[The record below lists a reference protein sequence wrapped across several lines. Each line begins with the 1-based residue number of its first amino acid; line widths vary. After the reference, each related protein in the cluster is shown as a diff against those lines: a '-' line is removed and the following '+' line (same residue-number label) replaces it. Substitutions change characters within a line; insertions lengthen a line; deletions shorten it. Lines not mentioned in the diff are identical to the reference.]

1 MGFFIPP
8 SRSVQNLL
16 EAAVTWQDIYQ
27 SGLCKF
33 TPSFMSYLEDDFISK
48 VGAPIAR
55 YCDTSEQIVD
65 FKIDKYAYHNGY
77 GDFFM
82 N

>member
-1 MGFFIPP
+1 M
-8 SRSVQNLL
+8 
-16 EAAVTWQDIYQ
+16 T
-27 SGLCKF
+27 K
-33 TPSFMSYLEDDFISK
+33 SYLEDDFISK

-55 YCDTSEQIVD
+55 YCDTSKNIVD